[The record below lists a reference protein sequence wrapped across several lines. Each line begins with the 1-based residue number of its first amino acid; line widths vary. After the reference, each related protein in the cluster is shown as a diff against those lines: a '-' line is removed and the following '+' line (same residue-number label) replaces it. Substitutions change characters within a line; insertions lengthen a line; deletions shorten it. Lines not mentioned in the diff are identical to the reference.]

1 MADFNTHGGYFA
13 PKGWMEV
20 NAGGSHEEN
29 PNGGVQIG
37 VDEQGIPN
45 MLEEGE
51 PVYDDYVY
59 SDNIKADARIL
70 KKMNL
75 PEKYGGKLYSE
86 IAEDFLKEAEERPLD
101 PISNNGLQAMLG
113 RLADSQ
119 EEQKARKE
127 KRELKKEIESLSP
140 EELAMLESALSGEEA
155 VPVEQQVTPEA
166 AAQQPMALPGTMP
179 QMMANG
185 GILIRKF
192 EEGTPGELSAD
203 SLNRINRKLV
213 ELNALASKIIT
224 GNSRSNS
231 EMTKMFNDAA
241 GRINLDG
248 FSDYEKQLILD
259 RLGDIA
265 EDAIKGNQSLGGDS
279 FRYYDSN
286 GEYVRNKNYDNMV
299 RKARKDIDFST
310 PEKETFTTKDYRD
323 TLGPNYFDRRKIAK
337 GISDATGGYFK
348 PVDIMRYFSSKAQD
362 VVPGNAS
369 FAYDKRYPEL
379 SEEFFADLISQHP
392 SAKDAILSY
401 INGLPSQAS
410 VNNDESALNFNDNPQ
425 GSPSQTTGIEAW
437 LSGAQNTNN
446 SITAQPVPA
455 GSPSTNSANAPSV
468 APVAT
473 MPSVP
478 AGQRS
483 GRTTALPSNTRLVPV
498 PEFPLDDN
506 TIADEALNTANN
518 ALDGSV
524 IRDINPIGNTPL
536 SLNYKASTA
545 DTGLAPR
552 RAPVNTTADSSS
564 DDTGIRTPML
574 PTFPRYAGALT
585 SAALGLY
592 NMAQTPD
599 RYNIPN
605 LVPNLV
611 EGEMPIQLQ
620 RYMPIDV
627 NIPLNAIQAQGNASA
642 RAIANAGLGPSVGAN
657 LIANN
662 AATTNALGT
671 GFLQAYQA
679 NNQQRNNVIAANNA
693 ALAQQAA
700 FNQRRNAM
708 NAQILNHTAAQNLQN
723 NLYEQRLNYDA
734 EAQKYAAIQNQLDQA
749 AGALSS
755 IGRENF
761 MMNQINGDEG
771 YRYFIAPNGNTFYK
785 VNRKCGGKIKTK
797 K

>member
-166 AAQQPMALPGTMP
+166 VQQPMALPGTMP
-179 QMMANG
+179 QMMTNG

-192 EEGTPGELSAD
+192 EEGTPGKLSAD

-248 FSDYEKQLILD
+248 FSDDEKQLILD

-286 GEYVRNKNYDNMV
+286 GEYVKNKNYDNMV
-299 RKARKDIDFST
+299 RKARNDIDFST
-310 PEKETFTTKDYRD
+310 PEQETFTTKDYRD

-410 VNNDESALNFNDNPQ
+410 VNNSENALNFNDNPQ
-425 GSPSQTTGIEAW
+425 GSPSQTAGIEAW

-455 GSPSTNSANAPSV
+455 GSPSTNSANAPSG

-473 MPSVP
+473 RPFVPRSTVSSSISSIPVP
-478 AGQRS
+478 AHDLGDVHVAEAAMENGLPNIDLS
-483 GRTTALPSNTRLVPV
+483 VKGTAVM
-498 PEFPLDDN
+498 
-506 TIADEALNTANN
+506 N
-518 ALDGSV
+518 AQKQSPAVLKHD
-524 IRDINPIGNTPL
+524 
-536 SLNYKASTA
+536 KST
-545 DTGLAPR
+545 LARP
-552 RAPVNTTADSSS
+552 NTTSPES
-564 DDTGIRTPML
+564 TGNSEMPML

-749 AGALSS
+749 AGALSN